1 MMMRHCNVN
10 QEPLEVWFLK
20 DIDLF
25 SDRMLLIGNCSECG
39 KKIATL
45 VEIRI
50 SDDVPFVD
58 NLSGISA
65 ERVIENERKRIDYT
79 LNSLNKHYSGWTY
92 GINKEIKNKSGSV
105 TQIRQY
111 ASNFDGKKKLVKR
124 IIF

>member
-1 MMMRHCNVN
+1 MMIRHCNSN
-10 QEPLEVWFLK
+10 HEPTEVWFLK
-20 DIDLF
+20 DIKQF
-25 SDRMLLIGNCSECG
+25 TDRLLLIGVCPECG

-50 SDDVPFVD
+50 SDNVPFVD
-58 NLSGISA
+58 NLTGYDA
-65 ERVIENERKRIDYT
+65 ERVIEIERKRIDYT

-92 GINKEIKNKSGSV
+92 GINKEIKNKYGTV